1 MPSPRSPA
9 TPCLCIALL
18 VVPWVARAQADPP
31 PACIEVEV
39 NGERIRDYGCL
50 SRLLAP
56 SPASVA
62 PEQPPNALL
71 IVRQPPSALGLA
83 HRAAT
88 EQRMGNAFGIST
100 QPQRPPPPPPPPP
113 VRPGH

>member
-9 TPCLCIALL
+9 TAGLCIALL
-18 VVPWVARAQADPP
+18 VVPWVARAQTDPP

-39 NGERIRDYGCL
+39 NGERIRDYDCF

-56 SPASVA
+56 AAASAAPAQA
-62 PEQPPNALL
+62 PGSLL

-88 EQRMGNAFGIST
+88 QQRMGNTFGIST
-100 QPQRPPPPPPPPP
+100 QPQRPPPPPPP
-113 VRPGH
+113 VRPGR